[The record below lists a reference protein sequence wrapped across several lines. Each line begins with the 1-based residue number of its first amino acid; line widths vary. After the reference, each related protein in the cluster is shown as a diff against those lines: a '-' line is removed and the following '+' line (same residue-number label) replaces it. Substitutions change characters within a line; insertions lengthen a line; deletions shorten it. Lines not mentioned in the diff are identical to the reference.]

1 MAKLDLQKELKHLYQ
16 PTSKEFSIV
25 EVPPMNFVML
35 DGRGDPNTSE
45 EFQGAM
51 TALYGMSFTL
61 KFASKRQLG
70 IDYTVMP
77 SEGLWWTDGALGLNL
92 EDKSKFCWTLMLMQ
106 PEQITASMVEQAWKD
121 VQRKRPSPALDR
133 VRFERFAEGWAV
145 QIMYIGPYANEGPT
159 IARMHEFIAQ
169 NGYEPAGKH
178 HEIYL
183 GNPRRSAPEKL
194 KTVLRQPIRKVG

>member
-16 PTSKEFSIV
+16 PTSREFTIV
-25 EVPPMNFVML
+25 EVPPMNFLML

-61 KFASKRQLG
+61 KFASKGQLS
-70 IDYTVMP
+70 IDYRVMP
-77 SEGLWWTDGALGLNL
+77 SEGLWWTDGVLGLNL

-106 PEQITASMVEQAWKD
+106 PEHITASTVEQAWKD

-133 VRFERFAEGWAV
+133 VRFERFVEGWSV

-159 IARMHEFIAQ
+159 IARMHEFSAQ
-169 NGYEPAGKH
+169 NGYEPSGKH

-183 GNPRRSAPEKL
+183 GDPRRTAPEKL
-194 KTVLRQPIRKVG
+194 RTVLRQPVRKRE